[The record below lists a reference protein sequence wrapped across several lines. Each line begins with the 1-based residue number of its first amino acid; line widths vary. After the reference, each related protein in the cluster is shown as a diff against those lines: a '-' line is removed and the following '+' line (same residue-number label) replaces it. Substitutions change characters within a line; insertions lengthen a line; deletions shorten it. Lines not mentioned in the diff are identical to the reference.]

1 LFYAGA
7 ESGGP
12 VSLRSGLL
20 ELIPD
25 VARVSSGESI
35 LEAHSRDLT
44 YHSAHAPEVVVF
56 PCSTEEVSLVLA
68 HANERGVAVVAFGAG
83 TSLEGHTIP
92 VRGGIVLDL
101 SRLDAILAVR
111 PEDLQATVQAG
122 VTRSALNAAA
132 GEHGLQ
138 FPVDPGADATL
149 GGMAATNAS
158 GTTTVRYGGMRTQV
172 LALEV
177 VLADG
182 TVIRPGSRAVKSSAG
197 YDLRGIFVGSE
208 GTLGVITEL
217 TLRLYGIAEHTV
229 AVRAAFADVGA
240 ACRAAVAMI
249 GSGVMVTRVEL
260 LDSASIAAVNAYKET
275 AYTEAPSLF
284 IEFAGTESGVAG
296 DLHATRELAELEG
309 CVSFEAE
316 TAQEART
323 RLWEARHHVA
333 FAIAARSPGKS
344 AMATDVA
351 VPLSELPA
359 AVEFARE
366 RADARARDAAIIGH
380 VGDGNFHVAL
390 MVDPADPADLED
402 ALALNAELV
411 DWALARGGTCT
422 GEHGI
427 GLGKLAY
434 LQREHG
440 DLIPYFQA
448 VKDTFDPKGILNPG
462 KVLAASGT

>member
-1 LFYAGA
+1 MT
-7 ESGGP
+7 
-12 VSLRSGLL
+12 LRGDLL
-20 ELIPD
+20 ELVPD
-25 VARVSSGESI
+25 ESRVSVGASV
-35 LEAHSRDLT
+35 LDAHSNDLT
-44 YHSAHAPEVVVF
+44 YHPAHRPDVVVS
-56 PCSTEEVSLVLA
+56 PRSSEEVAGVLA
-68 HANERGVAVVAFGAG
+68 YANRERVPVVPFGAG

-101 SRLDAILAVR
+101 SRLDAILEVR
-111 PEDLQATVQAG
+111 PADLQATVQGG

-158 GTTTVRYGGMRTQV
+158 GTTTVRYGGMRVQV

-197 YDLRGIFVGSE
+197 YDLRGVFVGSE

-217 TLRLYGIAEHTV
+217 TLRLYGIPEYTV
-229 AVRAAFADVGA
+229 AVRATFPDVGA

-260 LDSASIAAVNAYKET
+260 LDAKSIAAVNAYKET
-275 AYTEAPSLF
+275 RYVEQPSLF
-284 IEFAGTESGVAG
+284 IEFAGTQAGVAG
-296 DLHATRELAELEG
+296 DLEATREIAGWEG
-309 CVSFEAE
+309 CTSFDSE
-316 TAQEART
+316 TEHAARA
-323 RLWEARHHVA
+323 RLWEARHHMA
-333 FAIAARSPGKS
+333 FAIAALSPGKQ

-359 AVEFARE
+359 AVEYARA
-366 RADARARDAAIIGH
+366 RVDARSRDAAIVGH

-390 MVDPADPADLED
+390 MIDPADPADLED
-402 ALALNAELV
+402 AKALNDELV

-427 GLGKLAY
+427 GLGKIAY
-434 LQREHG
+434 LEREHG
-440 DLIPYFQA
+440 DLLPYLRALKQL
-448 VKDTFDPKGILNPG
+448 FDPNGILNPG
-462 KVLAASGT
+462 KVVP

>member
-1 LFYAGA
+1 
-7 ESGGP
+7 
-12 VSLRSGLL
+12 VTLRDELL
-20 ELIPD
+20 EAIPD
-25 VARVSSGESI
+25 TSRVTDGESI

-44 YHSAHAPEVVVF
+44 YHAAHAPDVVVF
-56 PCSTEEVSLVLA
+56 PRTTEEVSRVLA
-68 HANERGVAVVAFGAG
+68 HANERRIPVVAFGAG

-92 VRGGIVLDL
+92 VHGGIVLDL
-101 SRLDAILAVR
+101 SQLDTIVGVR
-111 PEDLQATVQAG
+111 PGDLQATVQAG

-132 GEHGLQ
+132 AEHGLQ

-158 GTTTVRYGGMRTQV
+158 GTTTVRYGGMRAQV

-197 YDLRGIFVGSE
+197 YDLRGLFVGSE

-229 AVRAAFADVGA
+229 AVRAAFPDVGA

-260 LDSASIAAVNAYKET
+260 LDAGSIAAVNAYKET

-296 DLHATRELAELEG
+296 DLEATRELAELEG
-309 CVSFEAE
+309 CVSFDAE
-316 TAQEART
+316 TAQESRT
-323 RLWEARHHVA
+323 KLWEARHHVA
-333 FAIAARSPGKS
+333 FAIGARSPGKS

-359 AVEFARE
+359 AVGFARE
-366 RADARARDAAIIGH
+366 RADARGRDAAIIGH

-390 MVDPADPADLED
+390 MIDPEDPADVAD
-402 ALALNAELV
+402 AQALNAELV
-411 DWALARGGTCT
+411 EWALARGGTCT

-427 GLGKLAY
+427 GLGKIAY
-434 LQREHG
+434 LEREHG
-440 DLIPYFQA
+440 DLIPYFHA
-448 VKDTFDPKGILNPG
+448 LKEAFDPNGILNPG
-462 KVLAASGT
+462 KVLA